1 LRIAIVAERHY
12 GPPKSAENSYFACQ
26 RGVAALLVLHPHM
39 FAVGV
44 NDPNTPHAY
53 VPAII
58 GTLLTSG
65 WVGQAAVIPV
75 LWTLSAEIGFYILLG
90 IIAATR
96 QGPLGMGR
104 ICAAGLVT
112 LFVIWLGASPVF
124 GAFPQLAPALRW
136 TAFIAVYVSYML
148 IGSTLYIGL
157 YTDRSRMVA
166 GAGVVSSFKIYCRAV
181 LLFSRY
187 LQNVGTDIMG
197 GRKFWTSFVS

>member
-1 LRIAIVAERHY
+1 
-12 GPPKSAENSYFACQ
+12 
-26 RGVAALLVLHPHM
+26 M

-53 VPAII
+53 VPTII

-166 GAGVVSSFKIYCRAV
+166 GAGVVSSFGIYCRAV

-187 LQNVGTDIMG
+187 LPNVGTDIMG
-197 GRKFWTSFVS
+197 GRKFWASFVS

>member
-1 LRIAIVAERHY
+1 
-12 GPPKSAENSYFACQ
+12 
-26 RGVAALLVLHPHM
+26 M

-112 LFVIWLGASPVF
+112 LFFIWLGASPVSVRSLSWHPHC
-124 GAFPQLAPALRW
+124 A
-136 TAFIAVYVSYML
+136 
-148 IGSTLYIGL
+148 GL
-157 YTDRSRMVA
+157 PLSRFMSVT
-166 GAGVVSSFKIYCRAV
+166 C
-181 LLFSRY
+181 
-187 LQNVGTDIMG
+187 
-197 GRKFWTSFVS
+197 